1 MSIMREA
8 LRLTVVRALR
18 GRTWADVRDSEQG
31 AIEDLAVNAA
41 KPVISVYTDDGTT
54 NAPGDVGLFAS
65 ASQSLLIEIA
75 MTARMQV
82 EASGDTEIV
91 QPETDASLEL
101 SVGMIERQVR
111 AALSD
116 PTNPWGNLLPRF
128 GKVQDFKSV
137 RGTLMR
143 EGVRFAGRQLQLTID
158 LIGDPPPGA
167 EIKPGSTLGTFLT
180 LLAASPEPGAASTAQ
195 AFRDAVEGNAGD
207 WFGWQRDVA
216 EFAFGTAVARAM
228 GLLPPAGIEDAEPI
242 IGGEPQE

>member
-8 LRLTVVRALR
+8 LRLTAVRALR

-31 AIEDLAVNAA
+31 SIEDLAVNAA

-54 NAPGDVGLFAS
+54 DNAGDVGLFAGS
-65 ASQSLLIEIA
+65 SQSLLIEIA

-82 EASGDTEIV
+82 ASGDDTEVV

-116 PTNPWGNLLPRF
+116 STNPWGDLFARF
-128 GKVQDFKSV
+128 GKITDFKSV

-143 EGVRFAGRQLQLTID
+143 EGVRFAGRQLQITIAMR
-158 LIGDPPPGA
+158 GEPPPGD
-167 EIKPGSTLGTFLT
+167 EIKPGSTLGVFLA
-180 LLAASPEPGAASTAQ
+180 LLEAAPEPGAAQTAQ
-195 AFRDAVEGNAGD
+195 AFRDAIAGNAAD
-207 WFGWQRDVA
+207 WFAWQRDVA
-216 EFAFGTAVARAM
+216 EFAFGNDAGRAL
-228 GLLPPAGIEDAEPI
+228 GLLPPAQLAGEDPVF
-242 IGGEPQE
+242 

>member
-8 LRLTVVRALR
+8 LRLTAVRALR

-41 KPVISVYTDDGTT
+41 RPVISVYTDDGTT
-54 NAPGDVGLFAS
+54 DAAGDVGLFAG

-82 EASGDTEIV
+82 AASDDTEVV
-91 QPETDASLEL
+91 QPETDAGLEL

-116 PTNPWGNLLPRF
+116 STNPWGNLFPRF
-128 GKVQDFKSV
+128 GEIMDFKSV

-143 EGVRFAGRQLQLTID
+143 EGVRFAGRQLQITVA

-167 EIKPGSTLGTFLT
+167 TIPPGSTLGTFLA
-180 LLAASPEPGAASTAQ
+180 LLETAPEPGAAQTAQ
-195 AFRDAVEGNAGD
+195 AFRDAVTGNAAD

-216 EFAFGTAVARAM
+216 EFAYGTDTARAL
-228 GLLPPAGIEDAEPI
+228 GILPPAGITDAEPI
-242 IGGEPQE
+242 IGGPAPE

>member
-41 KPVISVYTDDGTT
+41 RPVISVYTDDGTT
-54 NAPGDVGLFAS
+54 DDAGDVGLFAGS
-65 ASQSLLIEIA
+65 SQSILIEIA
-75 MTARMQV
+75 MTARMQL
-82 EASGDTEIV
+82 EASTETEIV

-116 PTNPWGNLLPRF
+116 PTSPWGDLFTRF
-128 GKVQDFKSV
+128 GKVTDFKSV

-143 EGVRFAGRQLQLTID
+143 EGVRFAGRQVQITLALY
-158 LIGDPPPGA
+158 GDPAPGA
-167 EIKPGSTLGTFLT
+167 QINPGSTLGTFLA
-180 LLAASPEPGAASTAQ
+180 LLEASPEPGAAKTAQ
-195 AFRDAVEGNAGD
+195 AFRDAVAGNAGD

-216 EFAFGTAVARAM
+216 EFALGNSAGRAL
-228 GLLPPAGIEDAEPI
+228 GLLPPAGITDAEP
-242 IGGEPQE
+242 EF